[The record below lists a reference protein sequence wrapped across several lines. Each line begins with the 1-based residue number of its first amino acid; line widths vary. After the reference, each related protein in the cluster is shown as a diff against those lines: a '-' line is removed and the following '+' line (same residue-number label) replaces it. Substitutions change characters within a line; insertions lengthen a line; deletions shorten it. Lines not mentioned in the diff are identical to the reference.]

1 MFAYIKG
8 SLEVKTNG
16 YIVIDVNG
24 IGYKIFMS
32 ETAINKLG
40 AIGEIIKIHTYVR
53 VREDDISIYGFNTN
67 EELRMFELLLSV
79 SGIGAKSAL
88 VILSNVSVSSFALAI
103 INNDINL
110 LKKLPGIGPK
120 TAQRVILELKDKLK
134 KENEIV
140 ANENTDIS
148 DTINTAI
155 MDDEKIAEEQVVG
168 VLNFDI
174 HLVKDFKGKR
184 YIERITEC
192 IPLENED
199 NYNLDYKK
207 AKTGDAKLDKFFD
220 NATIYFSKSTNLQTY
235 KYVNILE
242 YHDGNYVLTNPIS
255 EINRKEMKN
264 NMDEQDAKKF
274 EQFCKENWN

>member
-53 VREDDISIYGFNTN
+53 VRKDDISIYGFNTN

-155 MDDEKIAEEQVVG
+155 MDDEKIAEATAALK
-168 VLNFDI
+168 VLGYTGKEIEKALEKVDANLSVEDI
-174 HLVKDFKGKR
+174 IRKG
-184 YIERITEC
+184 
-192 IPLENED
+192 LL
-199 NYNLDYKK
+199 NL
-207 AKTGDAKLDKFFD
+207 A
-220 NATIYFSKSTNLQTY
+220 
-235 KYVNILE
+235 
-242 YHDGNYVLTNPIS
+242 
-255 EINRKEMKN
+255 R
-264 NMDEQDAKKF
+264 
-274 EQFCKENWN
+274 